1 MRKPGVIAFPV
12 LLVLGAITGFIAY
25 NMLIIEATPK
35 AGEVQSPYRKDLP
48 VAGSTTEKPVA
59 AEVDKSKFSNA
70 MTIDILAGAV
80 TQGNPDYGPEPAKVS
95 SDALITWVNRDSAP
109 HSATSGKGFDDPDFG
124 QLFDSGILETGKE
137 YSIPAS
143 DLGKGE
149 HPYFCIVHPYMTSTI
164 IVE

>member
-25 NMLIIEATPK
+25 NLLIIDATPK

-48 VAGSTTEKPVA
+48 VASTTTEKPA
-59 AEVDKSKFSNA
+59 ATTVDKSKFSNTV
-70 MTIDILAGAV
+70 TINILAGAV
-80 TQGNPDYGPEPAKVS
+80 TQGNPDYGPDPAKVS
-95 SDALITWVNRDSAP
+95 SDALITWVNKDSAP
-109 HSATSGKGFDDPDFG
+109 HSATSGKGFDDPDYG
-124 QLFDSGILETGKE
+124 KLFDSGILETGKE

-149 HPYFCIVHPYMTSTI
+149 HPYFCIVHPYMSSSIT
-164 IVE
+164 VE